1 LVKLLERA
9 ISNIYMLIAR
19 AVINQVLNDLKI
31 NRKQLDEVI
40 ATLKN
45 ININNSQD
53 EIIVDLSNIEIKIK
67 KNEKTP

>member
-1 LVKLLERA
+1 
-9 ISNIYMLIAR
+9 MLIAR

-31 NRKQLDEVI
+31 NRNQLDEAI

-45 ININNSQD
+45 ININNSKD